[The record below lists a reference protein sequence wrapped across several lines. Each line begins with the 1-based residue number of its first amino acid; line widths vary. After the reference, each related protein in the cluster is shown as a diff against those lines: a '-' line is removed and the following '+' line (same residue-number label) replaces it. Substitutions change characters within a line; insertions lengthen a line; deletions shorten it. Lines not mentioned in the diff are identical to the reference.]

1 MQMGNK
7 DPERPRCLLAGRFHH
22 QQHRHYAP
30 HGNAGWLWPEE
41 QDTCRATGPAAASS
55 GAASSE
61 ELGPEI
67 RFRVLASWAK
77 AVINHRLLRTH
88 RASRNTHRSRSSQDG
103 MRTPLAPTR
112 CARCWRGQAP
122 PEQVPEGLKPVGLVL
137 WHCREAPIALHL
149 PEGAAHR
156 PSSRRDRRHR
166 ALQLLQRL
174 LDPQSTDCTTPYLE
188 TKTGN
193 RDT

>member
-55 GAASSE
+55 GAASAE

-88 RASRNTHRSRSSQDG
+88 RASRNTHQSRSSQGWDEDSARSDSLCA
-103 MRTPLAPTR
+103 MLERTSATR
-112 CARCWRGQAP
+112 AGSRGA
-122 PEQVPEGLKPVGLVL
+122 ETRGTGPV
-137 WHCREAPIALHL
+137 AL
-149 PEGAAHR
+149 P
-156 PSSRRDRRHR
+156 
-166 ALQLLQRL
+166 
-174 LDPQSTDCTTPYLE
+174 
-188 TKTGN
+188 
-193 RDT
+193 